1 MTFNKT
7 DNLRVGRTR
16 SIHRDNPPFLV
27 EHHKTGVSVN
37 IVLIAKILLQELLP
51 LRLVLFQLCFP
62 RLTVSIH
69 RNADNLNTRI
79 VSEILFPYKEFPHN
93 GDRTR
98 LPTRPNKTALPCRSE
113 NLETFPAIG
122 ALASVVLLFLNDRP
136 VVSDEPA
143 RSSAGQ

>member
-79 VSEILFPYKEFPHN
+79 VSEILCYFFHIRN
-93 GDRTR
+93 
-98 LPTRPNKTALPCRSE
+98 
-113 NLETFPAIG
+113 
-122 ALASVVLLFLNDRP
+122 FLTTGTDQIAHT
-136 VVSDEPA
+136 SK
-143 RSSAGQ
+143 

>member
-79 VSEILFPYKEFPHN
+79 VSEILCY
-93 GDRTR
+93 
-98 LPTRPNKTALPCRSE
+98 
-113 NLETFPAIG
+113 
-122 ALASVVLLFLNDRP
+122 FL
-136 VVSDEPA
+136 
-143 RSSAGQ
+143 